1 MTSDLY
7 REVGVSK
14 KSASV
19 IPFKQEKVF
28 WERKLL
34 GCDTPRSLQRAV
46 FYSVGLHF
54 VLRGVQEHHDLQ
66 VEQLT
71 SVYPKLCSISLI
83 GLVV

>member
-1 MTSDLY
+1 MTSNLH
-7 REVGVSK
+7 RKGVGVCK

-19 IPFKQEKVF
+19 IPFEHEKVF

-34 GCDTPRSLQRAV
+34 GCDSLQRAV
-46 FYSVGLHF
+46 FFSVSLHF

-71 SVYPKLCSISLI
+71 
-83 GLVV
+83 